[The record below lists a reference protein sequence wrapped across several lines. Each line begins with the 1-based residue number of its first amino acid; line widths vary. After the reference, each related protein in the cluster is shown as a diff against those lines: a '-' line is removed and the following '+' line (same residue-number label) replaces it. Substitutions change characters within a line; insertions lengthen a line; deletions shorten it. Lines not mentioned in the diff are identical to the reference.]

1 MQIRCDGCGR
11 VFAPSGLSQHLAK
24 TRDPRCRRPPIQTHS
39 VPVSLSDFSDR
50 RTPHGEALAPI
61 QASQDH
67 GVHRDAADVTDAIA
81 FQELSQGNVHLPTT
95 NASEIA
101 VDSPSDIP
109 ENVAQSNFLDPS
121 SVVVDAFPFGNPG
134 APIPGVPQGR
144 SSYERLRATLGDSNW
159 APFRSQ
165 RDWDI
170 ARWAK
175 THGTT
180 SSAVAEFLAIPEVCA
195 A

>member
-1 MQIRCDGCGR
+1 
-11 VFAPSGLSQHLAK
+11 
-24 TRDPRCRRPPIQTHS
+24 
-39 VPVSLSDFSDR
+39 VSLSDFSDR
-50 RTPHGEALAPI
+50 HTPNGEALAPI

-67 GVHRDAADVTDAIA
+67 GVYNPLNNSNTDNADSTITYAAHPANGDDLDAADVADVIA
-81 FQELSQGNVHLPTT
+81 FQELSQGDGHLPTT

-101 VDSPSDIP
+101 VDTPSDIL
-109 ENVAQSNFLDPS
+109 ENVAQSNFSDPS
-121 SVVVDAFPFGNPG
+121 SVVVDAFPYGNPG

-144 SSYERLRATLGDSNW
+144 SSYEQLRAALGDSNW

-165 RDWDI
+165 REWDI

-175 THGTT
+175 THAT